1 MIKSFTI
8 KNYKSYGNEG
18 VTFDFKRSST
28 FRPVNLFY
36 GSNGSG
42 KSSIKS
48 FIKEQSDKEISARTN
63 NIVWVTDEK
72 LLCFDEQFVKER
84 FEKQKGT
91 LSITTGKSDADE
103 KRQAEEAIIQY
114 ETFKNTLV
122 LRNVTSQ
129 VKVFNGGALF
139 YTDAFNDKI
148 NGCSQYKDF
157 FLLEKESFKELKN
170 NGLSE
175 VTKASLKNFYN
186 DFKNRIDRDNA
197 VSTIAGNF
205 LKQLCEVNVNIIDN
219 FVELLTCSWPCYY
232 LYFSLTSQLDEVRD
246 NGLDPKNYRDNNVF
260 FENIDENKINNVFN
274 HIISKITKKIDDIIV
289 RLKLLKDIKNPQYVA
304 DKINNYL
311 AMYGFFDIK
320 LEVNIEGGIINQ
332 KKNMYN
338 LIVTRTFCDNTK
350 DMFTT
355 LSEGEKHLLAFLY
368 FYELCLGFDDYN
380 EALNPKNKIILI
392 DDPITSM
399 DSNSIFLVSN
409 LICDLLE
416 LDGHTRGDVYT
427 FKHQFISQGMVLT
440 HNAFFLRE
448 LFYRINFAPKKM
460 SLHYIYKKC
469 IEQDGMRRYI
479 SDAIGK
485 DFIKD
490 DYTILWDTFFELT
503 DPTKNVAQDGITP
516 LPNII
521 LPNICRRIL
530 ESYGKFE
537 GLGKNDSATDIINNL
552 QQQPNT
558 DFSNDEL
565 RVYNSFV
572 AMFNTGSHYIAPTD
586 DLNMSNMGV
595 DYYKIFETLFSIL
608 DPQHWR
614 LRQALYNN
622 SPR

>member
-8 KNYKSYGNEG
+8 QNYKSYGNEG
-18 VTFDFKRSST
+18 VTFDFKRKST

-48 FIKEQSDKEISARTN
+48 FIKEQSEKEISTRT

-91 LSITTGKSDADE
+91 LSITTGKSDAED
-103 KRQAEEAIIQY
+103 KSKAEDLIRKY
-114 ETFKNTLV
+114 ETFKKQLV
-122 LRNVTSQ
+122 ERVITTPIKVINASQ
-129 VKVFNGGALF
+129 VF
-139 YTDAFNDKI
+139 YTDAYDDKI
-148 NGCSQYKDF
+148 NNSVYKEF
-157 FLLEKESFKELKN
+157 FLFEKASFVALKKQT
-170 NGLSE
+170 LSE
-175 VTKASLKNFYN
+175 DDKEKLINLYN
-186 DFKNRIDRDNA
+186 DFKNRIDIDC
-197 VSTIAGNF
+197 STNILAKNF
-205 LKQLCEVNVNIIDN
+205 LKQLCDFNENIIYN
-219 FVELLTCSWPCYY
+219 FADLLTCSWPCFY
-232 LYFSLTSQLDEVRD
+232 LYFSLTSTLDEMRPD
-246 NGLDPKNYRDNNVF
+246 GKNPKNNKDNNVF
-260 FENIDENKINNVFN
+260 FEDVDENKINNIFN
-274 HIISKITKKIDDIIV
+274 TINSKVANKIDKIIE
-289 RLKLLKDIKNPQYVA
+289 RLSLLRNIKDPQYVA

-311 AMYGFFDIK
+311 AKYGFFDIK
-320 LEVNIEGGIINQ
+320 LEVNIEDGIINRD
-332 KKNMYN
+332 KNMYN

-399 DSNSIFLVSN
+399 DSNSIFMVSS

-416 LDGHTRGDVYT
+416 LDGHVRGDAYS
-427 FKHQFISQGMVLT
+427 FKHPFISQGFVFT
-440 HNAFFLRE
+440 HNTFFLRE

-469 IEQDGMRRYI
+469 IEQDGMHRYV
-479 SDAIGK
+479 SDATEW
-485 DFIKD
+485 DSFKD
-490 DYTILWDTFFELT
+490 DYAILWDTFFELT
-503 DPTKNVAQDGITP
+503 DPTKNVVKDGITP

-537 GLGKNDSATDIINNL
+537 GLGKNDSATDIIYNL
-552 QQQPNT
+552 QQQPNVHL
-558 DFSNDEL
+558 SNDEL
-565 RVYNSFV
+565 RIYNSFV
-572 AMFNTGSHYIAPTD
+572 AIFNTGSHYISPTD
-586 DLNMSNMGV
+586 DLNMSNMEV
-595 DYYKIFETLFSIL
+595 DYYNIFETLFTVL
-608 DPQHWR
+608 DPQHWT
-614 LRQALYNN
+614 LRKALYN
-622 SPR
+622 SPS